1 MNSDD
6 SSVSRRS
13 ILAGAGA
20 FTIVAPSAVRGTQA
34 NSKIS
39 VGLIG
44 VGNRGTYDAT
54 FVNADPRA
62 RITAL
67 CDIFEEKIAAGIQ
80 KIKAEKPDAYQS
92 FEKLLASEVDAV
104 IIATPVFEH
113 PRMVEAAIQARKH
126 IYCEK
131 PAGADVAG
139 CKRVIAAG
147 RRADPK
153 KCISWGFQ
161 QRYGPVYIEGF
172 NRLKSGMIGDLLY
185 AQAYWYSASG
195 GGGGGPARTQEW
207 PANPTQEFKIR
218 NWYRFRDLCG
228 DFIVEQDCH
237 NFDVLHWFLEGLPE
251 RAAGYGGRKLNRP
264 GDTLDHLSLTFE
276 WPNGLHVNYQAGTI
290 MPPPG
295 MVGEGF
301 GGTKGSILTSRQ
313 RMARYEGPKEV
324 ELIKSP
330 RDITYDGLEAWLGR
344 ILSGNVENVAE
355 RSALSTLIAILGRTA
370 LYEKREAT
378 WKKDIGV

>member
-1 MNSDD
+1 MKLKD

-20 FTIVAPSAVRGTQA
+20 FSIVAPSAVRGSQA

-80 KIKAEKPDAYQS
+80 KIKAEKPDAYQN
-92 FEKLLASEVDAV
+92 FEKLLASDVDAV

-139 CKRVIAAG
+139 CKRVIARGGG
-147 RRADPK
+147 RTPR
-153 KCISWGFQ
+153 
-161 QRYGPVYIEGF
+161 
-172 NRLKSGMIGDLLY
+172 
-185 AQAYWYSASG
+185 SASRG
-195 GGGGGPARTQEW
+195 ASSNATVP
-207 PANPTQEFKIR
+207 
-218 NWYRFRDLCG
+218 
-228 DFIVEQDCH
+228 
-237 NFDVLHWFLEGLPE
+237 
-251 RAAGYGGRKLNRP
+251 
-264 GDTLDHLSLTFE
+264 S
-276 WPNGLHVNYQAGTI
+276 
-290 MPPPG
+290 
-295 MVGEGF
+295 
-301 GGTKGSILTSRQ
+301 TSR
-313 RMARYEGPKEV
+313 A
-324 ELIKSP
+324 
-330 RDITYDGLEAWLGR
+330 
-344 ILSGNVENVAE
+344 
-355 RSALSTLIAILGRTA
+355 STGSSR
-370 LYEKREAT
+370 
-378 WKKDIGV
+378 G

>member
-1 MNSDD
+1 
-6 SSVSRRS
+6 
-13 ILAGAGA
+13 
-20 FTIVAPSAVRGTQA
+20 
-34 NSKIS
+34 
-39 VGLIG
+39 
-44 VGNRGTYDAT
+44 
-54 FVNADPRA
+54 
-62 RITAL
+62 
-67 CDIFEEKIAAGIQ
+67 
-80 KIKAEKPDAYQS
+80 
-92 FEKLLASEVDAV
+92 VDAV

-126 IYCEK
+126 IFCEK

-195 GGGGGPARTQEW
+195 GGSGPARTQEW

-276 WPNGLHVNYQAGTI
+276 WPNGLHVNYQAGVI

-330 RDITYDGLEAWLGR
+330 RDITYDGLEAWLGK